1 MQSPAPEAAEYRQLP
16 ADHHELA
23 ADNRQHNRQL
33 GDPTQPAGKSAD
45 EEFEAPYGVYY
56 KRELVQQFGRKDSTT
71 AANHTQ
77 ADGAIGVPAALVSAF
92 ALTMLQS
99 EMKDS
104 HAEDYAST
112 CSHYGSLRTV
122 QLVTMA
128 LAGAAAMIA
137 VTISASVYF
146 VGIKLSLDPALWH
159 WWFFGIVNW
168 RVRSRRC
175 FELSLPLLMMA
186 IALQPEAW
194 CEEQMA
200 AILILAIFSSA
211 AAFLAFF
218 SWFIVPVS
226 APVTT
231 LADWHKR
238 VTSEA
243 HDEGSSHR
251 GGDPTWAW
259 KY

>member
-1 MQSPAPEAAEYRQLP
+1 
-16 ADHHELA
+16 
-23 ADNRQHNRQL
+23 
-33 GDPTQPAGKSAD
+33 
-45 EEFEAPYGVYY
+45 
-56 KRELVQQFGRKDSTT
+56 
-71 AANHTQ
+71 
-77 ADGAIGVPAALVSAF
+77 
-92 ALTMLQS
+92 
-99 EMKDS
+99 MKDS

-112 CSHYGSLRTV
+112 CIHYGSLL
-122 QLVTMA
+122 QLYNSS
-128 LAGAAAMIA
+128 LWHFAGAASMLA
-137 VTISASVYF
+137 VAISASVYF
-146 VGIKLSLDPALWH
+146 VGVKLSLDPELWH

-194 CEEQMA
+194 CEEQLA

-243 HDEGSSHR
+243 HEEGSSHKGRPHMGLEVLRTAPLHPVPRSTTRLHLALRKSTRCYPVGSLGQQPASSLVSTARVPANVTRWNQLR
-251 GGDPTWAW
+251 GGVRPRAACARSKGRRWAEGRPAPIH
-259 KY
+259 